1 MFSQSRVISGFGS
14 RVRVLVLTLGL
25 AVPAEAVAASPEL
38 EVSVPSTV
46 KLALCLDTSG
56 SMDGLIDSAKQKLW
70 TIVNDLAIAKPTPRL
85 EVALLTFGNDGH
97 NPENGWVDVQTP
109 FTDDLDLVSERLFAL
124 QTNGGTEYVGRV
136 LHRAS
141 GLDWGDGAQA
151 FRLAVVAGNEDADQD
166 QEVRFRAVCLDLK
179 SRGIVVNS
187 VYCGSPDDGIAPG
200 WREVALLAGGEFAA
214 IDQNDGIVV
223 IPTPYDDRLG
233 ELSEALNT
241 TYVPFG
247 DRGAA
252 GAANQTAQ
260 DANAAGLSSSAK
272 ASRAATKASG
282 LYSCSWDLIDACKAG
297 RVKVADLSPEDLP
310 EELQALTTSELAEH
324 IEKLAAERATIQA
337 EVQKLT
343 LERDLFVLEEMK
355 RRAIDESRAW
365 DHAIRTAVR
374 RQAEA
379 RGFRFPEGPAEE
391 QPEDRAAEVE
401 LDEREVE
408 AIRDLIDRA
417 GVVGKGS
424 ESDLFRNASMMTIVP
439 DLLVSFGNMRDW
451 TALTRILYRGRPGV
465 TELGSKRI
473 SVRLDGRLVF
483 FDAGC

>member
-1 MFSQSRVISGFGS
+1 M
-14 RVRVLVLTLGL
+14 
-25 AVPAEAVAASPEL
+25 
-38 EVSVPSTV
+38 
-46 KLALCLDTSG
+46 
-56 SMDGLIDSAKQKLW
+56 
-70 TIVNDLAIAKPTPRL
+70 
-85 EVALLTFGNDGH
+85 
-97 NPENGWVDVQTP
+97 
-109 FTDDLDLVSERLFAL
+109 
-124 QTNGGTEYVGRV
+124 
-136 LHRAS
+136 
-141 GLDWGDGAQA
+141 
-151 FRLAVVAGNEDADQD
+151 VAGNEDADQD

-355 RRAIDESRAW
+355 RRAIDESRSW
-365 DHAIRTAVR
+365 DHAIRR
-374 RQAEA
+374 RCAGRPRREGFGFQ
-379 RGFRFPEGPAEE
+379 RGRAEE
-391 QPEDRAAEVE
+391 QPKIGPRTSSSTK
-401 LDEREVE
+401 REVE
-408 AIRDLIDRA
+408 AVRDLIDRA
-417 GVVGKGS
+417 GS
-424 ESDLFRNASMMTIVP
+424 
-439 DLLVSFGNMRDW
+439 
-451 TALTRILYRGRPGV
+451 
-465 TELGSKRI
+465 
-473 SVRLDGRLVF
+473 
-483 FDAGC
+483 